1 MTKQQLWGG
10 RFEKGLDASAIDFSF
25 SLSFDYVLLPYDIAV
40 NKAHSLAL
48 EAAGVLTNQERVDL
62 HHALDAVLAESEDAL
77 SQHPSDEDV
86 HSFVERLVIE
96 KVGDLGK
103 KMHTGKSRNDQ
114 VATDVRLYLK
124 DQISEIDGLIHD
136 TMRALY
142 DFADDHKETVFPG
155 FTHLQI
161 AQPVVLGHHVLAYL
175 EKIKRDQNRFVD
187 AFERTDVCPLGSAAM
202 AGSNYPVDRL
212 LVARELDFSDI
223 TLNSMD
229 AVSDRDFI
237 FDFLYAASMITLHL
251 SQFCEEL
258 IFWSSSVVG
267 FITIGDEFTTGSS
280 IMPQK
285 KNPDIAELIRGQAGP
300 VVGQFMALHEMVK
313 GLPLTYNRDLQD
325 DKKLLFRAVDITKS
339 VLACFSKMVPTIQV
353 HHEKIQKAMNTG
365 HILAT
370 EIADYLAIKGVPF
383 REAHEQVGALV
394 QLADEQ
400 HCQVHELSEDQLKSV
415 ASAIETDVVDRL
427 SFKSAIN
434 QKNGIGGTSFDQVA
448 ERLVQLKEAF
458 QWQSKV

>member
-1 MTKQQLWGG
+1 MTKLWGG
-10 RFEKGLDASAIDFSF
+10 RFKKGLAQTAIDFSY
-25 SLSFDYVLLPYDIAV
+25 SLAFDYVLLPYDIEV
-40 NKAHSLAL
+40 NRAHVLGLENANIISKKESKDLQKALADVL
-48 EAAGVLTNQERVDL
+48 KEAE
-62 HHALDAVLAESEDAL
+62 
-77 SQHPSDEDV
+77 QHLNNDPQDEDV

-124 DQISEIDGLIHD
+124 EQITAINEQIHD
-136 TMRALY
+136 TLKALY
-142 DFADDHKETVFPG
+142 EFASEHKSIVFPG

-161 AQPVVLGHHVLAYL
+161 AQPVLLSHHLLAWI
-175 EKIKRDQNRFVD
+175 EKLKRDQNRFVD
-187 AFERTDVCPLGSAAM
+187 AYERTDVCPLGSAAM
-202 AGSNYPVDRL
+202 AGSNYAVDRL
-212 LVARELDFSDI
+212 MVAGELGFSDVS
-223 TLNSMD
+223 LNSMD

-237 FDFLYAASMITLHL
+237 LDFFYAASTLTLHL

-300 VVGQFMALHEMVK
+300 VVGQFMALHEMIK

-325 DKKLLFRAVDITKS
+325 DKKLLFRVVEVTTQ
-339 VLACFSKMVPTIQV
+339 VLGCFSAMVPTIQV
-353 HHEKIQKAMNTG
+353 HTAAIDTAMNTG

-370 EIADYLAIKGVPF
+370 EIADYLSLKGVPF
-383 REAHEQVGALV
+383 REAHEIVGKMV
-394 QLADEQ
+394 SHADGKGV
-400 HCQVHELSEDQLKSV
+400 QVHELSL
-415 ASAIETDVVDRL
+415 TDYQSFSKAVESDIQDRL
-427 SFKSAIN
+427 SFKAAID
-434 QKNGIGGTSFDQVA
+434 QKDGSGGTSHQQVQ
-448 ERLVQLKEAF
+448 ERVKKMKEDF
-458 QWQSKV
+458 QG

>member
-1 MTKQQLWGG
+1 MTKLWGG
-10 RFEKGLDASAIDFSF
+10 RFKKGLAQTAIDFSY
-25 SLSFDYVLLPYDIAV
+25 SLAFDYVLLPYDIEV
-40 NKAHSLAL
+40 NRAHVLGLENANIISKKESKDLQKALADVL
-48 EAAGVLTNQERVDL
+48 KEAE
-62 HHALDAVLAESEDAL
+62 
-77 SQHPSDEDV
+77 QHLNNDPQDEDV

-124 DQISEIDGLIHD
+124 EQITAINEQIHD
-136 TMRALY
+136 TLKALY
-142 DFADDHKETVFPG
+142 EFASEHKSIVFPG

-161 AQPVVLGHHVLAYL
+161 AQPVLLSHHLLAWI
-175 EKIKRDQNRFVD
+175 EKLKRDQNRFVD
-187 AFERTDVCPLGSAAM
+187 AYERTDVCPLGSAAM
-202 AGSNYPVDRL
+202 AGSNYAVDRL
-212 LVARELDFSDI
+212 MVAGELGFSDVS
-223 TLNSMD
+223 LNSMD

-237 FDFLYAASMITLHL
+237 LDFFYAASTLTLHL

-300 VVGQFMALHEMVK
+300 VVGQFMALHEMIK

-325 DKKLLFRAVDITKS
+325 DKKLLFRVVEVTTQ
-339 VLACFSKMVPTIQV
+339 VLGCFSAMVPTIQV
-353 HHEKIQKAMNTG
+353 HTAAIDTAMNTG

-370 EIADYLAIKGVPF
+370 EIADYLSLKGVPF
-383 REAHEQVGALV
+383 REAHEIVGKMV
-394 QLADEQ
+394 SHADGKGV
-400 HCQVHELSEDQLKSV
+400 QVHELSL
-415 ASAIETDVVDRL
+415 TDYQSFSKAVESDIQDRL
-427 SFKSAIN
+427 SFKAAID
-434 QKNGIGGTSFDQVA
+434 QKDGIGGTSHQQVQ
-448 ERLVQLKEAF
+448 ERLKKMKEEF
-458 QWQSKV
+458 QW

>member
-1 MTKQQLWGG
+1 MKKLWGG
-10 RFEKGLDASAIDFSF
+10 RFKKGLADSAIDFSY
-25 SLSFDYVLLPYDIAV
+25 SLSFDYVLLPYDIDV
-40 NKAHSLAL
+40 NRAHVLGLENAGILSKEESKKLQAAL
-48 EAAGVLTNQERVDL
+48 NDVLDN
-62 HHALDAVLAESEDAL
+62 AETHLNADP
-77 SQHPSDEDV
+77 QDEDV

-96 KVGDLGK
+96 SVGDLGK

-124 DQISEIDGLIHD
+124 DSITDINERLHQCLKS
-136 TMRALY
+136 LY
-142 DFADDHKETVFPG
+142 DFAKLHQATIFPG

-161 AQPVVLGHHVLAYL
+161 AQPVLFAHHILAYI
-175 EKIKRDQNRFVD
+175 EKFKRDQNRFVD
-187 AFERTDVCPLGSAAM
+187 AFERADTCPLGSAAL
-202 AGSNYPVDRL
+202 AGSNYPIDRL
-212 LVARELDFSDI
+212 MVAGELGFSDI

-237 FDFLYAASMITLHL
+237 FDFLYAASMVTLHL

-300 VVGQFMALHEMVK
+300 VVGQFLGLHEMVK

-325 DKKLLFRAVDITKS
+325 DKKLLFRAVEIS
-339 VLACFSKMVPTIQV
+339 LAVLDCFSKMIPTIEV
-353 HHEKIQKAMNTG
+353 HHDAIQAAVGTG

-370 EIADYLAIKGVPF
+370 EIADYLTLKGVPF
-383 REAHEQVGALV
+383 REAHEQVGQMVAF
-394 QLADEQ
+394 ADQ
-400 HCQVHELSEDQLKSV
+400 TNLQVHELSLADFQRFSKAVESDL
-415 ASAIETDVVDRL
+415 TDRL
-427 SFKSAIN
+427 SFKAAID
-434 QKNGIGGTSFDQVA
+434 QKNGIGGTSHQQVLD
-448 ERLVQLKEAF
+448 RLGQLKEEF
-458 QWQSKV
+458 QW